1 MAIGARLRGIL
12 DELIATGYPEQV
24 AERIAKG
31 DLDMRPEAVMERQE
45 DLFPTTAFHGGGDD
59 IRIVDPN
66 RVTSGKT
73 ANTGFFMSS
82 SPVNAASYADRAGNI
97 MPLAV
102 NTRGFD
108 VVNAGYN
115 DWNRITNPDYLLG
128 GERLATFG
136 ELPGYRGT
144 MEPDRGIFD
153 LNVVHDFDTDELART
168 ARRFG
173 SPGLIVQNVS
183 DVGPNYRAFD
193 PAFEAMTGL
202 RVGDEGYQEA
212 LDTFFTDTIVAS
224 DPTRVRSLF
233 AAFDPEYK
241 GSNILGGTAAGAL
254 GLTALMAPEEAEAKT
269 PEFLASLPQLE
280 PYEPGLVDNAV
291 QNVAD
296 FLKGIGATE
305 SDYTA
310 NQMASSLSNLADF
323 TPVVGDAKGFAEA
336 RDALSEGNYG
346 EAALLGG
353 LGLLGLIPVG
363 GDILAGAAKGMFI
376 GPSARNFNFEQM
388 RRHQEMEEA
397 GKSQREILAE
407 TGMFRGADG
416 RVRSEISDATAKS
429 TPFPFGQYP
438 TLDAAPIQTTVGG
451 ILEHPELFQSY
462 PFLQDVKVN
471 NMAMT
476 DPGTMHQAG
485 GYYDPSTGELTLN
498 PLAASSEDA
507 ARNIMLHELQ
517 HMIQQAEGF
526 AKGGNTESAQR
537 IAGMINR
544 QEFQDAFHDGLEE
557 TAYKRTEILD
567 ELRAL
572 RPAET
577 LYRMQNIN
585 RPKDL
590 FNSNFWYQYSD
601 DVRREIG
608 PPPRRG
614 QASLDYAQRAG
625 KVISRLLQTK
635 GDDQFMYAQAQEK
648 LDEVGSDIKSLVR
661 NKEAKLKRYDANPKN
676 QEAISAVDERKR
688 RNTLR
693 LNETEQETYNRL
705 GGEVESR
712 NTEARQAMTM
722 EERLATPYYLT
733 QDIPNRK
740 QEMYRLTDRGHLITY
755 PERNRFDLLYPRGL
769 LGE

>member
-24 AERIAKG
+24 AERIASG
-31 DLDMRPEAVMERQE
+31 DLPMDTASRMQRAEAMGFDPSDVQY
-45 DLFPTTAFHGGGDD
+45 HGTKADFTEFAPSDFGNVGPG
-59 IRIVDPN
+59 IY
-66 RVTSGKT
+66 
-73 ANTGFFMSS
+73 MSS
-82 SPVNAASYADRAGNI
+82 NPEVASGYASRNLYNPEEGAQV
-97 MPLAV
+97 MPLM
-102 NTRGFD
+102 TRGETIGIRDYFEQYPD
-108 VVNAGYN
+108 TLISQMPDTNAELRELG
-115 DWNRITNPDYLLG
+115 ITAINEAAGAPDK
-128 GERLATFG
+128 A
-136 ELPGYRGT
+136 
-144 MEPDRGIFD
+144 
-153 LNVVHDFDTDELART
+153 V
-168 ARRFG
+168 
-173 SPGLIVQNVS
+173 
-183 DVGPNYRAFD
+183 FD
-193 PAFEAMTGL
+193 P
-202 RVGDEGYQEA
+202 RD
-212 LDTFFTDTIVAS
+212 
-224 DPTRVRSLF
+224 VRSLF
-233 AAFDPEYK
+233 SAAFDPEYK

-476 DPGTMHQAG
+476 DPETMHQAG

-733 QDIPNRK
+733 QDIPNRE

>member
-1 MAIGARLRGIL
+1 MQRAEAMGFDPSDVQYHGTEADITQFRPSAKGKMGPGVYTTPSPSKASVFAGYPSPYAEGGNVMPLLLRGDYIKRADAFDLRPEISGREGQRIL
-12 DELIATGYPEQV
+12 NETLEGMGY
-24 AERIAKG
+24 AGSKAGERGSLA
-31 DLDMRPEAVMERQE
+31 PEAV
-45 DLFPTTAFHGGGDD
+45 T
-59 IRIVDPN
+59 
-66 RVTSGKT
+66 
-73 ANTGFFMSS
+73 
-82 SPVNAASYADRAGNI
+82 
-97 MPLAV
+97 
-102 NTRGFD
+102 
-108 VVNAGYN
+108 
-115 DWNRITNPDYLLG
+115 
-128 GERLATFG
+128 
-136 ELPGYRGT
+136 
-144 MEPDRGIFD
+144 
-153 LNVVHDFDTDELART
+153 
-168 ARRFG
+168 
-173 SPGLIVQNVS
+173 
-183 DVGPNYRAFD
+183 FD
-193 PAFEAMTGL
+193 P
-202 RVGDEGYQEA
+202 RN
-212 LDTFFTDTIVAS
+212 
-224 DPTRVRSLF
+224 VRSLF

-241 GSNILGGTAAGAL
+241 GSNVLGGTAAGAL
-254 GLTALMAPEEAEAKT
+254 GLTALMAPQEAEAKT

-280 PYEPGLVDNAV
+280 PYEPGLIDSAV
-291 QNVAD
+291 QNAAN
-296 FLKGIGATE
+296 FLKDIGATE

-323 TPVVGDAKGFAEA
+323 TPIVGDVKGFAEA
-336 RDALSEGNYG
+336 RDAFSEGNYG

-353 LGLLGLIPVG
+353 LGLLGAIPVG

-407 TGMFRGADG
+407 TGLFRGADG

-429 TPFPFGQYP
+429 TPFPFGQNP

-451 ILEHPELFQSY
+451 ILEHPELFRNY

-485 GYYDPSTGELTLN
+485 GYYDPNTGELTLN

-507 ARNIMLHELQ
+507 SRNIMLHELQ

-526 AKGGNTESAQR
+526 AKGGNAESAQR

-544 QEFQDAFHDGLEE
+544 QEFQDAFDYGLEE

-577 LYRMQNIN
+577 LYRMQNIG

-590 FNSNFWYQYSD
+590 FNSDFWYRLSD
-601 DVRREIG
+601 DVISEIG
-608 PPPRRG
+608 SPPRRG

-635 GDDQFMYAQAQEK
+635 GDDQFIYAQGQER
-648 LDEVGSDIKSLVR
+648 LDEVGSDIKRLMR
-661 NKEAKLKRYDANPKN
+661 NAEAKLNRYDANPKN
-676 QEAISAVDERKR
+676 QEAISAVEERKR

-693 LNETEQETYNRL
+693 LNETEQESYNRL

-733 QDIPNRK
+733 QDIPNRE

>member
-24 AERIAKG
+24 AERFASG
-31 DLDMRPEAVMERQE
+31 DLPMDTASRMQRAEAMGFDPSDVQY
-45 DLFPTTAFHGGGDD
+45 HGTKADFTEFAPSDFGNVGPG
-59 IRIVDPN
+59 IY
-66 RVTSGKT
+66 
-73 ANTGFFMSS
+73 MSS
-82 SPVNAASYADRAGNI
+82 NPEVASGYASRNLYNPEEGAQV
-97 MPLAV
+97 MPLM
-102 NTRGFD
+102 TRGETIGIRDYFEQYPD
-108 VVNAGYN
+108 TLISQMPDTNAELRELG
-115 DWNRITNPDYLLG
+115 ITAINEAAGAPDK
-128 GERLATFG
+128 A
-136 ELPGYRGT
+136 
-144 MEPDRGIFD
+144 
-153 LNVVHDFDTDELART
+153 V
-168 ARRFG
+168 
-173 SPGLIVQNVS
+173 
-183 DVGPNYRAFD
+183 FD
-193 PAFEAMTGL
+193 P
-202 RVGDEGYQEA
+202 RD
-212 LDTFFTDTIVAS
+212 
-224 DPTRVRSLF
+224 VRSLF
-233 AAFDPEYK
+233 SAAFDPEYK

-733 QDIPNRK
+733 QDIPNRE

>member
-1 MAIGARLRGIL
+1 MAIRERLRGIL

-24 AERIAKG
+24 AERIASG
-31 DLDMRPEAVMERQE
+31 DLPMDTASRMQRAEAMGFDPTEVQYHGTEADITSFIPSASGKMGPGVYTTPSQSTANTFSGYPSPYAEGGNVMPLLTRGNYIDNADAFAMRPEISGKEGQRILNETLQEAGYAGRQ
-45 DLFPTTAFHGGGDD
+45 AGGRGLLTGE
-59 IRIVDPN
+59 
-66 RVTSGKT
+66 RVT
-73 ANTGFFMSS
+73 
-82 SPVNAASYADRAGNI
+82 
-97 MPLAV
+97 
-102 NTRGFD
+102 
-108 VVNAGYN
+108 
-115 DWNRITNPDYLLG
+115 
-128 GERLATFG
+128 
-136 ELPGYRGT
+136 
-144 MEPDRGIFD
+144 
-153 LNVVHDFDTDELART
+153 
-168 ARRFG
+168 
-173 SPGLIVQNVS
+173 
-183 DVGPNYRAFD
+183 FD
-193 PAFEAMTGL
+193 P
-202 RVGDEGYQEA
+202 RN
-212 LDTFFTDTIVAS
+212 
-224 DPTRVRSLF
+224 VRSLF

-241 GSNILGGTAAGAL
+241 GSNILGGTAAGGL

-280 PYEPGLVDNAV
+280 PYEPGMVEGAV
-291 QNVAD
+291 QNVAE
-296 FLKGIGATE
+296 FLKDIGATE

-336 RDALSEGNYG
+336 RDAFDQGNYG

-407 TGMFRGADG
+407 TGVFRGADG
-416 RVRSEISDATAKS
+416 RVRSEISDEAAKS

-451 ILEHPELFQSY
+451 ILEHPELFRNY

-476 DPGTMHQAG
+476 DPGTMPYAG
-485 GYYDPSTGELTLN
+485 GYYDPSAGELTLN

-507 ARNIMLHELQ
+507 TRNIMLHELQ
-517 HMIQQAEGF
+517 HMVQQAEGF
-526 AKGGNTESAQR
+526 AKGGNSESAQR

-544 QEFQDAFHDGLEE
+544 QEFQDAFDYGLED

-577 LYRMQNIN
+577 LYRMQNIS

-590 FNSNFWYQYSD
+590 FNSNLYYKFSD
-601 DVRREIG
+601 DIRREIG

-625 KVISRLLQTK
+625 KVLSRLLQTK
-635 GDDQFMYAQAQEK
+635 GDDQFMYAQGQER
-648 LDEVGSDIKSLVR
+648 LDEVGSDIKRLMR
-661 NKEAKLKRYDANPKN
+661 NAEAKLKRYDANPKN
-676 QEAISAVDERKR
+676 QEAISAVEERKR
-688 RNTLR
+688 RNSLR

-733 QDIPNRK
+733 QDIPNRE

-755 PERNRFDLLYPRGL
+755 PDRNRFDLLYPRGL